1 MSAAKSKSSRSPE
14 TAPSETAPSETKPP
28 ETKPFQAE
36 VKELLGLMI
45 HSLYS
50 HREIFLR
57 ELISNASDALDK
69 LRFEALTAPELLAHD
84 ARLAIRLE
92 VDPSARVLRVID
104 NGIGMSR
111 QEVIDN
117 LGTIARSGTR
127 RFLEALRAKGGQAP
141 ELIGQF
147 GVGFYAS
154 FMVASEIVV
163 ETRRAGESDG
173 TRWTSR
179 GDGEYTLEALP
190 GGACGTV
197 IELHL
202 KPLEAGGDDEHDP
215 VAEMQDFSDPAQL
228 RELVVKYSDFVE
240 WPIEMAAS
248 HFEHDKSLQRTKS
261 ADGVE
266 VVLLNSQ
273 RPLWARPK
281 DQIKP
286 DEYAQFYRH
295 LTHAWDAPLETIHFK
310 AEGGAEYTALL
321 YIPGERPFDFL
332 DPARDKSHVALYVRR
347 VFVMAD
353 CEDLLP
359 QWLRFVRGIVDSSD
373 LPLNV
378 SREILQQ
385 NKTLAAIRKR
395 LVKKTLDALAAMLSG
410 RRDDYRKFWDAFGQV
425 LKEGV
430 VLDREH
436 AETVASIALW
446 PSSRDGESTTL
457 DEYIARM
464 PSAQSVI
471 YVLGGGD
478 LATARRSPHLEAL
491 AARGFEALFLCEPID
506 EWVRDRLPEYKGKKL
521 VSIDKGELDF
531 ASEADK
537 FDRENKE
544 REYRSL
550 LERLETELA
559 AHVAKVRFSSR
570 LKDSAAVLVDDEH
583 APGPHME
590 RLMRQTGQAPPPR
603 KRILELNADHPLI
616 ARLKSI
622 HDADAA
628 SPRLREFAE
637 LLHGQ
642 ALLAEGSV
650 LPDAPRFSKLLSDLM
665 LAAAK

>member
-1 MSAAKSKSSRSPE
+1 MSPAKTKSSDSPE
-14 TAPSETAPSETKPP
+14 QRSS

-69 LRFEALTAPELLAHD
+69 LRFEALTKPELMAPD

-92 VDPSARVLRVID
+92 VDRSARVLRVID

-111 QEVIDN
+111 EEVVDN

-163 ETRRAGESDG
+163 ETRRAGTNEG

-190 GGACGTV
+190 GAAAGTT
-197 IELHL
+197 IALRL
-202 KPLEAGGDDEHDP
+202 KAVEEGGDDEHAAGHD
-215 VAEMQDFSDPAQL
+215 AQDFSDPALL
-228 RELVVKYSDFVE
+228 RELIVKYSDFVE

-248 HFEHDKSLQRTKS
+248 HFEHDKSMQRSK
-261 ADGVE
+261 AEDGIE
-266 VVLLNSQ
+266 VVRLNSQ

-281 DQIKP
+281 DEIKP
-286 DEYAQFYRH
+286 DEYAQFYKH

-332 DPARDKSHVALYVRR
+332 DPSREKSHVALYVRR
-347 VFVMAD
+347 IFVMAD

-395 LVKKTLDALAAMLSG
+395 LIKKTLDALAAMLAG
-410 RRDDYRKFWDAFGQV
+410 RRDDYRRFWTAFGQV
-425 LKEGV
+425 LKEGI
-430 VLDREH
+430 VLDREQS
-436 AETVASIALW
+436 ETVAALALW
-446 PSSRDGESTTL
+446 PSSRGDELATL
-457 DEYIARM
+457 DEYVARM
-464 PSAQSVI
+464 PAEQTAI
-471 YVLGGGD
+471 YVLGGSD
-478 LATARRSPHLEAL
+478 LAAARRSPHLETL
-491 AARGFEALFLCEPID
+491 AARGFEVLLLCEPID
-506 EWVRDRLPEYKGKKL
+506 EWVLDRLREYKSKKI
-521 VSIDKGELDF
+521 VSIDKGDLDF

-544 REYRSL
+544 REFRSL
-550 LERLETELA
+550 LERLETELG

-570 LKDSAAVLVDDEH
+570 LKTSPAVLVDDEH

-590 RLMRQTGQAPPPR
+590 RLMRQTGQELPVR

-616 ARLKSI
+616 ARLKAI
-622 HDADAA
+622 HDGDAT
-628 SPRLREFAE
+628 SPKLREFAE

-642 ALLAEGSV
+642 ALLAEGSA
-650 LPDAPRFSKLLSDLM
+650 LPDAPRFSQLLSELM
-665 LAAAK
+665 LAAAH